1 MAIEY
6 NGISIN
12 VRNRELLKLRE
23 VEIRT
28 VGWKK
33 KTKEKKLVRKYN
45 SLTIIFLSDLQDKL
59 LLLVVN
65 TEQLKLKCI
74 TV

>member
-1 MAIEY
+1 MEFPLTSEIE
-6 NGISIN
+6 NCLN
-12 VRNRELLKLRE
+12 FERLRS
-23 VEIRT
+23 VQWD
-28 VGWKK
+28 GKK